1 MVVLEHHHPKKLPFL
16 RVSSIDK
23 GMILPSF

>member
-1 MVVLEHHHPKKLPFL
+1 MVVLEHHHPKKLPSL
-16 RVSSIDK
+16 RVNTFDK